1 MSYPRDQYGRSYYDR
16 PAREPHHRPNQ
27 GTTSYEARYH
37 HKPDYDPAYLSD
49 GEGNPG
55 QHRGS
60 ITKKVKTWES
70 KIPFGQAPAPNV
82 RRSKTFYPDE
92 GPGPRD
98 SISHIPPG
106 NAQWDRAQTRLYGA
120 PVVNRDRTGFVRPE
134 EIRMQERNWR
144 EYGDRM
150 TTHRLT
156 ILTLKYVKHALESS
170 SPPLMAALE
179 TTWLMSKNGNGWL
192 KCLKDTLARQLHLK
206 WDISSLDTIK
216 KHINENIALAQKIAF
231 KKLDDEYK
239 ALSKTSRLRAITR
252 YGQKGELKKY
262 GYMETLLPYG
272 RALAKI
278 RISAHRL
285 AVERRRYIARVD
297 RTERWCTKCKAKDIH
312 AIEDERHIV
321 FDCEEFTEVRTALW
335 KKMDMNK
342 GIKEYREGY
351 VRLRLKEEGASVVT
365 WLSPAWK
372 VKLLKLF
379 IDPLD
384 KSEALL
390 VGRYWAKALKRIDQ
404 RYIN

>member
-1 MSYPRDQYGRSYYDR
+1 MWVLDSNVGSLKQLWTLYNSHVLSQFTYAAEICVGYSTELEDSLNKFHKSAIRFIMGVHPR
-16 PAREPHHRPNQ
+16 A
-27 GTTSYEARYH
+27 TTKLFAKEL
-37 HKPDYDPAYLSD
+37 KTV
-49 GEGNPG
+49 
-55 QHRGS
+55 S
-60 ITKKVKTWES
+60 I
-70 KIPFGQAPAPNV
+70 P
-82 RRSKTFYPDE
+82 
-92 GPGPRD
+92 
-98 SISHIPPG
+98 
-106 NAQWDRAQTRLYGA
+106 
-120 PVVNRDRTGFVRPE
+120 
-134 EIRMQERNWR
+134 
-144 EYGDRM
+144 
-150 TTHRLT
+150 HRLT

-179 TTWLMSKNGNGWL
+179 TIWLMSKNGNGWL

-342 GIKEYREGY
+342 EIKEYREGY

-365 WLSPAWK
+365 WLSLAWK

-379 IDPLD
+379 IDLLD